1 MELID
6 AALAVFRQLQPA
18 AYVQISPF
26 IRTSVLDPDGRGKL
40 VPDKLIRRFALCIGT
55 KIAKIVQHLS
65 SAVWIRRI
73 GLSVNAFRFKYA
85 FLICCLPVMFLFA
98 WDSTRMYR

>member
-26 IRTSVLDPDGRGKL
+26 IRTAVLDPDGRGKL

-55 KIAKIVQHLS
+55 KIAKIVQHL
-65 SAVWIRRI
+65 VIRRMDPQDRVVRKRI
-73 GLSVNAFRFKYA
+73 SF
-85 FLICCLPVMFLFA
+85 
-98 WDSTRMYR
+98 

>member
-26 IRTSVLDPDGRGKL
+26 IRTAVLDPDGRGKL
-40 VPDKLIRRFALCIGT
+40 VPDKSIRRLALCIGAV
-55 KIAKIVQHLS
+55 IAKIVQHL
-65 SAVWIRRI
+65 VICRMDPEDRVVRKRI
-73 GLSVNAFRFKYA
+73 SF
-85 FLICCLPVMFLFA
+85 
-98 WDSTRMYR
+98 